1 MGEILQIRDEDV
13 GREMAA
19 KVIKGS
25 GDSRSLAKFIRE
37 AQITGQLE
45 HPNIVPMHEL
55 GLTPD
60 KQIYFTMKRIDGDD
74 LAALLAQERETE
86 GSMLQREDGT
96 RPSSRRLVADIAAV
110 RQKYVIKMLN
120 IFLKICDAMSFAHS
134 KGVIHRDL
142 KPANVM
148 VGQFGEVQVM
158 DWGLARVAGQADSA
172 ESACRLDLGGGRIA
186 ELAEQD
192 GPLQTLD
199 GSVVVYWSSVNV
211 TARGFG

>member
-134 KGVIHRDL
+134 
-142 KPANVM
+142 
-148 VGQFGEVQVM
+148 
-158 DWGLARVAGQADSA
+158 
-172 ESACRLDLGGGRIA
+172 
-186 ELAEQD
+186 
-192 GPLQTLD
+192 
-199 GSVVVYWSSVNV
+199 
-211 TARGFG
+211 